1 MNREEAKQKFLENG
15 IEMKYI
21 DVDIIGSGIVE
32 NYIDEYG
39 DYKIGDKLK
48 INKKKF
54 MKGIRGEDDEMK
66 EIYMTL
72 FDREELII
80 EYFYNIG
87 AVAIK
92 DFGYGMELDWFDK
105 VS

>member
-1 MNREEAKQKFLENG
+1 MNREEAKQQFLEND
-15 IEMKYI
+15 IEMRYI
-21 DVDIIGSGIVE
+21 DSDIIGSGIIE
-32 NYIDEYG
+32 NYILKYG

-48 INKKKF
+48 INKKNF
-54 MKGIRGEDDEMK
+54 LWGIDGEDEEMK
-66 EIYMTL
+66 EIYMEL
-72 FDREELII
+72 FDRDELII

-92 DFGYGMELDWFDK
+92 DFDYGMELDWFEK